1 MSRSGQHA
9 NGSQGSDARASSP
22 SSQSQPSERQ
32 SGGAKDAL
40 AQGLGWF
47 SLGLGVS
54 QIVTP
59 GAVNA
64 LIGVRDDARSRA
76 WQRIVGVREI
86 AAGVGIL
93 SSPRPVGWVASRV
106 AGDAMDLALLVT
118 ALERKRA
125 RTGRLAGA
133 IGMVTGIAIADT
145 IETMRLSRRAQ
156 AQESGQRTHAKAAVT
171 VRRPRDEVYAAWHD
185 FRTLP
190 QFMTHLESVEQRPGG
205 RTHWKATG
213 PAGRTVEWDAEVVE
227 DRPGELIAWR
237 SVGGLAQHAGSVRFL
252 PAPGDRG
259 TEIHLD
265 LEYSP
270 PGGALGTTVARLFGE
285 EPEQQIEDDL
295 RRFKQLLETGVIVRS
310 EGSPEGVRTTRL
322 LRQRPAQPLPADG
335 RAEREGSHA

>member
-1 MSRSGQHA
+1 
-9 NGSQGSDARASSP
+9 
-22 SSQSQPSERQ
+22 
-32 SGGAKDAL
+32 
-40 AQGLGWF
+40 
-47 SLGLGVS
+47 
-54 QIVTP
+54 
-59 GAVNA
+59 
-64 LIGVRDDARSRA
+64 
-76 WQRIVGVREI
+76 
-86 AAGVGIL
+86 
-93 SSPRPVGWVASRV
+93 
-106 AGDAMDLALLVT
+106 MDLALLVT

-133 IGMVTGIAIADT
+133 IGMVTAIAIADT

-237 SVGGLAQHAGSVRFL
+237 SVGGLAQHAGSVRFV